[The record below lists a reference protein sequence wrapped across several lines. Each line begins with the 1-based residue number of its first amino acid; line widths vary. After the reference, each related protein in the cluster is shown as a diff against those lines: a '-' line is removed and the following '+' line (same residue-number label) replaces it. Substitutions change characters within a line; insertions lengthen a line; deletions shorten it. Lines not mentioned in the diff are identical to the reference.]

1 MPGLITVTTLR
12 AGLQP
17 ATVQI
22 EAKPV
27 EIVGGLARDLPPASA
42 GPLVSAP

>member
-1 MPGLITVTTLR
+1 MPGLITVTARR
-12 AGLQP
+12 AGLEP
-17 ATVQI
+17 ATVRI

-27 EIVGGLARDLPPASA
+27 EIVAGLARDLPPGSA